1 MNLLI
6 QNRRTLINLSALSA
20 TTIAALALLSPR
32 TTSPIHKAAM
42 STSSSSPPNYP
53 TRTYTPRHTTWPYTR
68 ADMTPEDTTTDTNF
82 YSTPRFVTHIDDH
95 AIETLAQYYAT
106 ALPRTGRILD
116 LCSSWIS
123 HFPASLDEAAANGDL
138 EVAGVGMS
146 VPELKANKLLQGKW
160 AVHDLNASPD
170 LPDMK
175 GLFRGKF
182 ANNRKVVAS
191 EAEEDVS
198 ESLDGTC
205 CVVSIDYL
213 TSPVKVLESTL
224 KNTKAGGSVHL
235 IISNRCFPTKAVTRW
250 LSIDEEERLE
260 MVGDYL
266 WFAGWRNI
274 EILTLSD
281 GKLKEEAEQAQ
292 QGGMSAFMKML
303 GMGGGRCD
311 PLWVVRAK
319 KE

>member
-1 MNLLI
+1 
-6 QNRRTLINLSALSA
+6 
-20 TTIAALALLSPR
+20 
-32 TTSPIHKAAM
+32 M
-42 STSSSSPPNYP
+42 SSSSSPPNYP
-53 TRTYTPRHTTWPYTR
+53 TRTYTPRHTTWPYTA

-95 AIETLAQYYAT
+95 AIETLAQYYDT
-106 ALPRTGRILD
+106 ALPRKGRILD

-123 HFPASLDEAAANGDL
+123 HFPASLDEAATNGDL

-170 LPDMK
+170 LPDIK

-182 ANNRKVVAS
+182 ANARKAAPSEPEEVVQ
-191 EAEEDVS
+191 EL
-198 ESLDGTC
+198 LDATA

-235 IISNRCFPTKAVTRW
+235 IISNRCFPTKAVARW
-250 LSIDEEERLE
+250 LRIDEEERLE

-281 GKLKEEAEQAQ
+281 GKLKEEGEQTQ
-292 QGGMSAFMKML
+292 TQMSAFMRML